1 MMVLTWFFWFFV
13 GLHWHRGFRSGHLT
27 TGRSQL
33 EFDGIFFL
41 NISIVWS
48 MFYLVLLYYI
58 RMLLTRPYRQN
69 QLRHQ
74 SLKLV
79 LNYQPALQHHQILP
93 QKLQK
98 FLIHSEQLQLLVLKI
113 HGRLRLQSWLMI
125 HLHLQLEW
133 VKFSKFFIPIA
144 YIPNMYFHHFYS
156 SKIAI

>member
-33 EFDGIFFL
+33 EFNGIYFL

-48 MFYLVLLYYI
+48 MFYLVLHYYI

-144 YIPNMYFHHFYS
+144 NIPNMYFHHFYS

>member
-74 SLKLV
+74 SHKLV

-98 FLIHSEQLQLLVLKI
+98 FLIHSEQPQPLVLKI
-113 HGRLRLQSWLMI
+113 HERLRLQSWLMI
-125 HLHLQLEW
+125 HLRLQLEW
-133 VKFSKFFIPIA
+133 VKCSKFFIPIA